1 MKLNNVNMNNIQK
14 EWLLRC
20 IEQGKREINNQCE
33 KDKTKSLRAL
43 NISDVSEIDTVQM
56 KDLTVEQ
63 IAYIDL
69 DIQSKI
75 VHKKFKK

>member
-1 MKLNNVNMNNIQK
+1 MKLNNVNMDNIQK

-20 IEQGKREINNQCE
+20 IEQGKREINNQRE
-33 KDKTKSLRAL
+33 NDKTKSLRAL
-43 NISDVSEIDTVQM
+43 NISDVSEIDAVQM

>member
-1 MKLNNVNMNNIQK
+1 MKLNNINMDNIQK

-20 IEQGKREINNQCE
+20 IEQGKREINNQRE
-33 KDKTKSLRAL
+33 NDKAKSLRAL

>member
-1 MKLNNVNMNNIQK
+1 MKLNNVNMDNIQK

-20 IEQGKREINNQCE
+20 IEQGKREINNQRE
-33 KDKTKSLRAL
+33 NDKAKSLRAL
-43 NISDVSEIDTVQM
+43 NISDVNEIDTVQM

>member
-1 MKLNNVNMNNIQK
+1 MKLNNVNMDNIQK

-20 IEQGKREINNQCE
+20 IEQGKREINNQHE
-33 KDKTKSLRAL
+33 RDKAKSLRAL

-56 KDLTVEQ
+56 KDLTIEQ

>member
-1 MKLNNVNMNNIQK
+1 MKLNNVNMDNIQK

-20 IEQGKREINNQCE
+20 IEQGKREINNQRE
-33 KDKTKSLRAL
+33 NDKAKSLRAL

>member
-1 MKLNNVNMNNIQK
+1 MKLNNVNMDNIQK

-20 IEQGKREINNQCE
+20 IEQGKREINSQRKN
-33 KDKTKSLRAL
+33 DKAETLRAL

-69 DIQSKI
+69 DIQNKI

>member
-1 MKLNNVNMNNIQK
+1 MKLNNVNMDNIQK

-20 IEQGKREINNQCE
+20 IEQGKREINNQRE
-33 KDKTKSLRAL
+33 NDKAKSLRAL
-43 NISDVSEIDTVQM
+43 NISDVSEIDAVQM

-75 VHKKFKK
+75 VYKKFKK

>member
-1 MKLNNVNMNNIQK
+1 MKLNNVNMDNIQK

-20 IEQGKREINNQCE
+20 IEQGKREINNQRE
-33 KDKTKSLRAL
+33 NDKTKSLRAL
-43 NISDVSEIDTVQM
+43 NISDISEIDTVQM

>member
-1 MKLNNVNMNNIQK
+1 MKLNNVNMDNIQK

-20 IEQGKREINNQCE
+20 IEQGKREINNQRE
-33 KDKTKSLRAL
+33 HDKAKSLRAL

>member
-1 MKLNNVNMNNIQK
+1 MKLNNVNMDNIQK

-20 IEQGKREINNQCE
+20 IEQGKREINNQRE
-33 KDKTKSLRAL
+33 NDKAKSLRAL

-75 VHKKFKK
+75 VYKKFKK

>member
-1 MKLNNVNMNNIQK
+1 MKLNNVNMDNIQK

-20 IEQGKREINNQCE
+20 VEQGKREINNQRE
-33 KDKTKSLRAL
+33 NDKAKSLRAL

>member
-1 MKLNNVNMNNIQK
+1 MKLNNVNMDNIQK

-20 IEQGKREINNQCE
+20 IEQGKREINNQRE
-33 KDKTKSLRAL
+33 NDKAKSLRAL
-43 NISDVSEIDTVQM
+43 NISDVSEIDAVQM